1 MSKGNFAT
9 LDLLLK
15 VKASSS
21 NIFSS
26 KYFSI
31 KKLFISINLFIF
43 SFLESTYIPFERI
56 SVVEAVSI
64 GTTKYHQVP
73 SGRDLVEENAVS

>member
-1 MSKGNFAT
+1 MMSKGNFAT
-9 LDLLLK
+9 LDLLLN

-21 NIFSS
+21 NIFSR

-43 SFLESTYIPFERI
+43 I
-56 SVVEAVSI
+56 
-64 GTTKYHQVP
+64 
-73 SGRDLVEENAVS
+73 